1 MLTKV
6 LQNVHFSSAR
16 EGNLT
21 REFTVTNETSN
32 AQRVLELDCASRC
45 EAGHEA
51 LLIGADVET
60 GSSEIRQVQFSSQY
74 VQCVEIARRLR
85 RVAEQL

>member
-21 REFTVTNETSN
+21 REFIVTNETSN
-32 AQRVLELDCASRC
+32 AQRVWNWIAFRDAKQATKRCSSALTSKLGAVKFGKSNFQASMFN
-45 EAGHEA
+45 
-51 LLIGADVET
+51 V
-60 GSSEIRQVQFSSQY
+60 
-74 VQCVEIARRLR
+74 
-85 RVAEQL
+85 